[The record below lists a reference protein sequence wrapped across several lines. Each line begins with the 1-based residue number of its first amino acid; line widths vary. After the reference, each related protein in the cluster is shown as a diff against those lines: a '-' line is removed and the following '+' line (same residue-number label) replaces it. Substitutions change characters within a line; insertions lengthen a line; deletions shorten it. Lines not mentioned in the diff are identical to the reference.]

1 MAGSSNCLIHM
12 FLGCWGAF
20 FHVVIQ
26 GTKTITACGSLFP
39 RTSVS
44 SASLS
49 GNGHRAWRRHA
60 YSLKAMANERY
71 SHFYLHHVGKT
82 GHMAPGT
89 VKGAFWWDNCF
100 PNTISYRRKADFVDS
115 KLPLPQCKNQT
126 IYCATQTYSFFL
138 VSILS
143 KWYLSHPGALAKPL
157 GIILTFS
164 LCRSNLSWNPAD
176 HTVVTYLEF
185 EHLSLFLL
193 SNSHSEPILIHYY

>member
-1 MAGSSNCLIHM
+1 M

-60 YSLKAMANERY
+60 YSLKAMANERH

-89 VKGAFWWDNCF
+89 VKGAFWLDNCF
-100 PNTISYRRKADFVDS
+100 PNTISYRRKADLVDS
-115 KLPLPQCKNQT
+115 KLPLPQCK
-126 IYCATQTYSFFL
+126 IRLFIVPL
-138 VSILS
+138 RPILS
-143 KWYLSHPGALAKPL
+143 FLFPFSVNGTC
-157 GIILTFS
+157 LTQVLWPS
-164 LCRSNLSWNPAD
+164 L
-176 HTVVTYLEF
+176 LE
-185 EHLSLFLL
+185 
-193 SNSHSEPILIHYY
+193 